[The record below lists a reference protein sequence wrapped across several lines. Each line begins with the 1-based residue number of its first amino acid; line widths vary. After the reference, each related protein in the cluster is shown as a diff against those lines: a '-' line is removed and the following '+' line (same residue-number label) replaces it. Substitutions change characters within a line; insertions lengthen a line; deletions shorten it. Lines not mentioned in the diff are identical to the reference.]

1 MTSRRQ
7 HWDTVYRTRDPQQVS
22 WYQEDP
28 ARSLALI
35 ESTGVS
41 TRARLIDVGG
51 GASRL
56 VDHLLAAG
64 FVDVTVLDVAEAAL
78 AHARDRL
85 GSAAGEVTWIE
96 GDVTTYP
103 FARRYDLWHDRAV
116 FHFLCDE
123 ADRNRYGAQVR
134 TAVAPGGHV
143 IIATFGLDGPDQ
155 CSGLPIVRYDST
167 AMTRALGPGF
177 APVGFEEELH
187 RTPAGGSQHFLYG
200 HFRRVATGED
210 QVGA

>member
-35 ESTGVS
+35 ESIGVS
-41 TRARLIDVGG
+41 ARARLIDVGG

-56 VDHLLAAG
+56 VDRLLAAG

-78 AHARDRL
+78 IHARDRL
-85 GSAAGEVTWIE
+85 GAAAGEVTWIE

-103 FARRYDLWHDRAV
+103 FVGRYDLWHDRAV

-123 ADRNRYGAQVR
+123 ADRARYVAR
-134 TAVAPGGHV
+134 LASAVPAGGHI
-143 IIATFGLDGPDQ
+143 IIATFGLDGPEQ
-155 CSGLPIVRYDST
+155 CSGLPIVRYDPESLS
-167 AMTRALGPGF
+167 RALGAGF
-177 APVGFEEELH
+177 DAIGFVEELH
-187 RTPAGGSQHFLYG
+187 HTPAGGEQHFLYG
-200 HFRRVATGED
+200 HFRRSP
-210 QVGA
+210 VGV